1 VRARGKR
8 CGNPETGFE
17 HALQGAMMST
27 LRFIAFNVLI
37 SFVFLHNPDAMAQK
51 QDGSK
56 KMEKLFDNFMRRGDL
71 PLEFKV
77 SVYRTSATGL
87 GPYIGTIVARNSM
100 IKIAGREEPALML
113 KANLSGLAPGPHAYH
128 IHEYPNCGP
137 KEQNGVVVPG
147 LAAGAH
153 LFAEHQAGSEMVT
166 YKSHLGNLPN
176 LIVGADGTTAE
187 EIIAPRL
194 ALADLVDRSIMVHA
208 NQDDN
213 SAREACG
220 VFK

>member
-1 VRARGKR
+1 MFTR
-8 CGNPETGFE
+8 
-17 HALQGAMMST
+17 
-27 LRFIAFNVLI
+27 RFIAFNALI
-37 SFVFLHNPDAMAQK
+37 LLLFFHNSAGIAQK
-51 QDGSK
+51 QEGSK
-56 KMEKLFDNFMRRGDL
+56 KMEALFDNLMRRGDL
-71 PLEFKV
+71 PIEFKV
-77 SVYRTSATGL
+77 SIYRTSATGL

-100 IKIAGREEPALML
+100 IKIAGREEPALLL

-137 KEQNGVVVPG
+137 LEKDGVMVPG

-153 LFAEHQAGSEMVT
+153 LFAEHQVGSEMVT

-176 LIVGADGTTAE
+176 LVVRADGTTVE
-187 EIIAPRL
+187 EVIAPRL
-194 ALADLVDRSIMVHA
+194 ALADLVNRSIMVHA

>member
-1 VRARGKR
+1 
-8 CGNPETGFE
+8 
-17 HALQGAMMST
+17 MMST
-27 LRFIAFNVLI
+27 LRFIVFNVLI
-37 SFVFLHNPDAMAQK
+37 WLLFFHNAKTMAQK
-51 QDGSK
+51 QDENK
-56 KMEKLFDNFMRRGDL
+56 KVEKLFDELMRRGNL

-100 IKIAGREEPALML
+100 IKIAGREEPALLL
-113 KANLSGLAPGPHAYH
+113 KANLSGLAPGPHAFH

-137 KEQNGVVVPG
+137 KEQNGVMVPG

-153 LFAEHQAGSEMVT
+153 LFAEHQVGSEMVT
-166 YKSHLGNLPN
+166 YKSHLGSLPN
-176 LIVGADGTTAE
+176 LAVNADGTTAE
-187 EIIAPRL
+187 EVIAPRL
-194 ALADLVDRSIMVHA
+194 ALADLVNRSIMVHA

-220 VFK
+220 IFK